1 MSFFAERQT
10 LGKGIFAECI
20 HFAECL
26 TLGKEFFAECLFFAE
41 CPSVHTRQRVPD
53 FRHSAKSQTLGKD
66 PFFGSDVDV

>member
-41 CPSVHTRQRVPD
+41 CPSVHTRQRGPLP
-53 FRHSAKSQTLGKD
+53 SARLSALGKD